1 MFLTKRKCCLNVTPN
16 HLVFLTPSALVD
28 SRILKA
34 VAIENSK
41 DFFLTEPESSRATNF
56 HDLAVDL
63 VYSAPCSGFL
73 YAAADEES
81 NQLTRRKVL
90 VGKRSCSSTEPSL
103 ETSEA
108 PNMAA
113 GSKFHE
119 NNNNEAADVDNSMLH
134 ANLETEEVNTGPQT
148 LKMCFPGLPRTS
160 SSNGAMVGEENSA
173 GLVVPLYSPEQ
184 FPEGVRTDQH
194 FESGYVIHSIHLR
207 NKKKTMESIMNLM
220 KEVELEEAAA
230 EQAKEEAA
238 KVYGEKAILV
248 TEVKELENRLL
259 SLSDERDKSLSILDE
274 MRRTLKA
281 RQFAAQELMRAAVQ
295 EKLEK
300 EESARNALAE
310 QEPLWWGWLKSPR
323 FKGRRRKKIPSYMSF
338 LWTAVKLLT
347 HCKYEL
353 VIGKIYDCYIY
364 DGHASGVEVEISV
377 ICEDIRVL
385 KQRFDERILF
395 SKSISSSQTS
405 CILAS
410 SGSSLKS
417 ATSDLGSGQWE
428 TAKTPKKRSLTPS
441 VDGQS
446 PKSRSSDERN
456 KADGKELSDDGWGIF
471 DRDAEF

>member
-1 MFLTKRKCCLNVTPN
+1 ME
-16 HLVFLTPSALVD
+16 
-28 SRILKA
+28 ILLK
-34 VAIENSK
+34 V
-41 DFFLTEPESSRATNF
+41 
-56 HDLAVDL
+56 
-63 VYSAPCSGFL
+63 
-73 YAAADEES
+73 EELK
-81 NQLTRRKVL
+81 Q
-90 VGKRSCSSTEPSL
+90 
-103 ETSEA
+103 
-108 PNMAA
+108 
-113 GSKFHE
+113 
-119 NNNNEAADVDNSMLH
+119 MLPH
-134 ANLETEEVNTGPQT
+134 
-148 LKMCFPGLPRTS
+148 
-160 SSNGAMVGEENSA
+160 
-173 GLVVPLYSPEQ
+173 
-184 FPEGVRTDQH
+184 
-194 FESGYVIHSIHLR
+194 
-207 NKKKTMESIMNLM
+207 
-220 KEVELEEAAA
+220 
-230 EQAKEEAA
+230 AKEANDMHAE
-238 KVYGEKAILV
+238 VYGEKAILV

-323 FKGRRRKKIPSYMSF
+323 FKGRRRKKIPR
-338 LWTAVKLLT
+338 
-347 HCKYEL
+347 
-353 VIGKIYDCYIY
+353 
-364 DGHASGVEVEISV
+364 VEISV